1 MNERSQIT
9 YMQVRLVRMATE
21 KLNLSVAEVARL
33 FHQYQVFEFIRDCF
47 GIFCCEGDE
56 AIWEDVV
63 PYLKAKGYVLA

>member
-9 YMQVRLVRMATE
+9 YMQVRIVRMATE

-33 FHQYQVFEFIRDCF
+33 FDQYQVFEFIRDCF
-47 GIFCCEGDE
+47 DIFRCEGDA

-63 PYLKAKGYVLA
+63 PFLKTRGDVFA